1 MNIWFGEHIA
11 NLLQFC
17 HNNGNLSILESK
29 GSEEYSDS
37 DLAAALDS
45 LYFWKTLPPL
55 KRIFLGDISG
65 PLRGGAVANQGLKS
79 PEDWEGGVYIERVW
93 APWTINFF
101 SICLVA
107 GAYRLAALILQ
118 HSAEEEQLS
127 KAEAGRGKYRNMNSI
142 ASIAFFVN
150 NAYNVSIL

>member
-1 MNIWFGEHIA
+1 VNIWFGEHIA

-17 HNNGNLSILESK
+17 HNNGNLSILEAK
-29 GSEEYSDS
+29 GPEEYSDS
-37 DLAAALDS
+37 NLAAAPDS
-45 LYFWKTLPPL
+45 LYFWQTLPPL
-55 KRIFLGDISG
+55 KRIFLEDISG

-118 HSAEEEQLS
+118 HSGHIDDAVEFSLLS
-127 KAEAGRGKYRNMNSI
+127 TMI
-142 ASIAFFVN
+142 A
-150 NAYNVSIL
+150 YMCQ